1 MHGVQLN
8 TESTDKRKITSLTF
22 QCKYTIN
29 KNCMPKPPEGESTPQ
44 YNKNFIRTY
53 AFCSVVSKLWPPDN
67 YRKCS
72 KFPPWVSMQT
82 LQEIKLLGP
91 YFAPS
96 CLTMAFYHSFLRN
109 LLPELLQDADMQT
122 RINLW
127 LTYGGAP
134 LHFLLEGGEFLNR
147 FLEQWT
153 WQGGQTAWP
162 APSSDLKIAWTFI
175 SGDMWSLLF
184 TPQKSVTF
192 TTCNNKYKINL
203 RWFVQHMEFSSK
215 SGNYSSDV
223 QCPTLKFKGLYL
235 ELKDW
240 QS

>member
-1 MHGVQLN
+1 
-8 TESTDKRKITSLTF
+8 
-22 QCKYTIN
+22 
-29 KNCMPKPPEGESTPQ
+29 
-44 YNKNFIRTY
+44 
-53 AFCSVVSKLWPPDN
+53 
-67 YRKCS
+67 
-72 KFPPWVSMQT
+72 MQT

-153 WQGGQTAWP
+153 
-162 APSSDLKIAWTFI
+162 
-175 SGDMWSLLF
+175 
-184 TPQKSVTF
+184 
-192 TTCNNKYKINL
+192 
-203 RWFVQHMEFSSK
+203 
-215 SGNYSSDV
+215 
-223 QCPTLKFKGLYL
+223 
-235 ELKDW
+235 
-240 QS
+240 